1 MSDSDS
7 DGGPEIGTIAALAG
21 DVSSDD
27 EEDVTPPM
35 PVLFLSHGG
44 GPCIH
49 TSVADAPQF
58 EGIDKVLWCLL
69 TYYQSNHLK
78 MKTRSRLRT

>member
-1 MSDSDS
+1 MADSDS
-7 DGGPEIGTIAALAG
+7 DEAPEIGTIAALAG
-21 DVSSDD
+21 DVSSDE

-58 EGIDKVLWCLL
+58 EGIDKVKLHA
-69 TYYQSNHLK
+69 TVNFTQIIAYHS
-78 MKTRSRLRT
+78 